1 MIEKGHP
8 MIANPTLFIGKKLVD
23 QYNNFYHCSID
34 TKPINAGYS
43 ALNEKI
49 ETNLKVPKF
58 KVNWVRIT
66 KHKNI
71 FSKGYIEKTGQEK
84 YLLLTLL

>member
-1 MIEKGHP
+1 

-43 ALNEKI
+43 ALNEKSRPI
-49 ETNLKVPKF
+49 LKFQNLKLTELELLSIRIFLV
-58 KVNWVRIT
+58 KVILKKLVKR
-66 KHKNI
+66 NI
-71 FSKGYIEKTGQEK
+71 Y
-84 YLLLTLL
+84 Y